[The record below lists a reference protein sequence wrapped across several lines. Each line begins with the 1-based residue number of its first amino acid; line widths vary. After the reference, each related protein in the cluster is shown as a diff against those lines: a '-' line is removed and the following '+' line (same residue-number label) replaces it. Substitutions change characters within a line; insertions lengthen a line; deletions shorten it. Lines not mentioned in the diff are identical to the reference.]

1 MSKTALVDA
10 LRSFDLNALR
20 LTLTRTPEGW
30 ANADIL
36 PELVAR
42 GGDINKI
49 VGATPLHMAV
59 SILDRGTAANAV
71 LARQR
76 MKTLKTMLKLGADP
90 NIPAFDGTTPLRT
103 ALDKAYNIN
112 VFRLLLRYG
121 ADPDVAGKDGRT
133 VREVAARK
141 RDRRYDASL
150 AQ

>member
-1 MSKTALVDA
+1 
-10 LRSFDLNALR
+10 
-20 LTLTRTPEGW
+20 
-30 ANADIL
+30 
-36 PELVAR
+36 
-42 GGDINKI
+42 
-49 VGATPLHMAV
+49 MAV

-103 ALDKAYNIN
+103 ALDTAYDIN

-121 ADPDVAGKDGRT
+121 VDPDVAGKDGRT

-141 RDRRYDASL
+141 RDRRYDAAL